1 MCAHGFTPA
10 YSILAICPSDKPG
23 SYAHAHTASSLHVC
37 AHVYKVP
44 CNDGCSLWNS
54 AHACLHA
61 QLCPSTHGTPCMSTC
76 GLTILPG
83 MISTAGGLDRGKC
96 SCIIAHC
103 SQSRRWHHSSPL
115 RTAAPRPQSAH
126 AGGEINAIYAR
137 AFAKAASTP
146 PPKIPASLQRQ
157 LHLHPKLAGYQIST
171 LVVMPSFCRTYTQH
185 A

>member
-23 SYAHAHTASSLHVC
+23 SYAHAHTAASLHVC

-83 MISTAGGLDRGKC
+83 MISTAGGLHFKDSFTCTPSSRDTKSQPLSITWGRSATPSLSSEAVFEGKLE
-96 SCIIAHC
+96 
-103 SQSRRWHHSSPL
+103 PL
-115 RTAAPRPQSAH
+115 
-126 AGGEINAIYAR
+126 
-137 AFAKAASTP
+137 TP
-146 PPKIPASLQRQ
+146 N
-157 LHLHPKLAGYQIST
+157 
-171 LVVMPSFCRTYTQH
+171 
-185 A
+185 